1 MLSYVILC
9 YNKPEQQRHSMNPWF
24 WVPLCGPNF
33 GTSEF
38 CVFLHVQTEA
48 SKPRSQQVCPF
59 WRLSLR
65 ILAAQSPHL
74 AQTAHSGG
82 LIRNSICLLWD
93 KARPGQAKAGLGK
106 AKPGQARPSQAMPV
120 QAKPRTGQVGE
131 ARRVKASQAS
141 PCQARPG
148 QTRPSQARP
157 SEARRG
163 EAHQAV
169 PGKTRRD
176 QRRGK
181 ARAGQVKRNKAQPSQ
196 AWARPG
202 RGQARPGQARLGHR
216 LRAVKKRRRQAIPG
230 Q

>member
-1 MLSYVILC
+1 MVL
-9 YNKPEQQRHSMNPWF
+9 
-24 WVPLCGPNF
+24 
-33 GTSEF
+33 GTTLRPQLWNLRIRCFSAR
-38 CVFLHVQTEA
+38 TDG
-48 SKPRSQQVCPF
+48 SQQATQPASLPTLEAQFAHFCSSVSPLGSDCPL
-59 WRLSLR
+59 WRLNQELSLPA
-65 ILAAQSPHL
+65 LGQ
-74 AQTAHSGG
+74 GE
-82 LIRNSICLLWD
+82 
-93 KARPGQAKAGLGK
+93 ARPGEARK